1 VNAAIHIQPMDDLN
15 GDAQSLFNIS
25 NVIESEPQSKK
36 TTLDYEITRAIQKEV
51 KETMDG
57 IASKLD

>member
-1 VNAAIHIQPMDDLN
+1 MDDLN